1 MAIEGIQV
9 VLSVFRAIQD
19 EWEECKLED
28 VEARKVSD
36 VLDMVIPRFKAW
48 ARSKEQLT
56 REEMQLIKNLKED
69 ADDISSWLSAYKQE
83 KSKNGY
89 FARGLKMA
97 KNAAKKAVGMET
109 SYAQLLDIVG
119 QLERNLKNLQIVV
132 AFDIH
137 AGVAQVL
144 QKQQELMQQVQ
155 KRLQEVPSGLEVPSD
170 TAKEIAEL
178 VGVDVARVVQDLRV
192 DNRELWGQVDQKL
205 DHIGAEVHET
215 NLGVQELLRRS
226 NLGGNVEIK
235 NPEAAEFWKNNFM
248 DSKTVLWDVFAA
260 ALEVSFS
267 FDKDDLDCIRR
278 YFDFG
283 SDGNIDAVE
292 FNVRLSLNA
301 LTPSI

>member
-1 MAIEGIQV
+1 MALEGVQV
-9 VLSVFRAIQD
+9 VLTVLRVIVD
-19 EWEECKLED
+19 EWEDCRRED
-28 VEARKVSD
+28 VEARQVSV
-36 VLDMVIPRFKAW
+36 VLATVIPKLKEW
-48 ARSKEQLT
+48 AKSKEQLS
-56 REEMQLIKNLKED
+56 RAESQLIAALKQD
-69 ADDISSWLSAYKQE
+69 ADDIKSWLCKYKE
-83 KSKNGY
+83 EGCKNGF
-89 FARGLKMA
+89 FARGFKMA
-97 KNAAKKAVGMET
+97 KNLAKKAVGMET
-109 SYAQLLDIVG
+109 SYAALLELVG
-119 QLERNLKNLQIVV
+119 DMEHKLNTLQINV

-144 QKQQELMQQVQ
+144 QKQQELMEQVQ

-283 SDGNIDAVE
+283 GGGDGHIDVVE
-292 FNVRLSLNA
+292 FNVRSVTL
-301 LTPSI
+301 

>member
-1 MAIEGIQV
+1 MAIEGVQV

-36 VLDMVIPRFKAW
+36 VLDMVIPKFKAW

-137 AGVAQVL
+137 AGVAEVL
-144 QKQQELMQQVQ
+144 QKQQELMEQVQ

-192 DNRELWGQVDQKL
+192 ENRELWGQVDQKL

-235 NPEAAEFWKNNFM
+235 NPEAAKFWKNNFM

-283 SDGNIDAVE
+283 SDGYIDAVE